1 MRSEYKLKYIFAIGL
16 GKMSEGISNAGRM
29 VKLARIVECKEIH
42 NKAVPQVL
50 RASVGCSLRL

>member
-42 NKAVPQVL
+42 TIRRCP
-50 RASVGCSLRL
+50 RF